1 MTLANSAVLVSLHIK
16 QWSARK
22 LDRKAS
28 KEVCD
33 AHEAHSSAGNFNKQL
48 IRKMDLKPIQRVVN
62 SARNYH
68 YENTLAWD
76 HDGADMLPSR
86 HYITYMSKMADYQA
100 EFQKEVDN
108 FIKTYPELLTSVMN
122 DLSSLYN
129 SEDYPSQEKL
139 RHKFTMNIRV
149 TPIPESGDFRV
160 DLPEKERQKLQEEL
174 DQRLSDANQAAE
186 KDLYMRLYTTLAKA
200 VVVLKTPDKI
210 FRNSLILN
218 IIELTNKIPAM
229 NFNNSTELEQHA
241 RDLSVISKNIEIDKL
256 REEDAIYRRTVAND
270 LENELQDI
278 EQTYLSKWSDL
289 S

>member
-1 MTLANSAVLVSLHIK
+1 MTLATSAVLVSLHVK

-28 KEVCD
+28 QEVCE
-33 AHEAHSSAGNFNKQL
+33 AHDAHSSAGNFNKQL

-86 HYITYMSKMADYQA
+86 HYITYMTKMADYQA
-100 EFQKEVDN
+100 EFQKVVNE
-108 FIKTYPELLTSVMN
+108 FIDTYPELLTMVMN

-129 SEDYPSQEKL
+129 SEDYPSQTKL
-139 RHKFTMNIRV
+139 RSKFIMDIRV

-160 DLPEKERQKLQEEL
+160 DLPAKESQKLQEEL

-186 KDLYMRLYTTLAKA
+186 KDLYMRLYTSVAKA
-200 VVVLKTPDKI
+200 VVVLKTPGKI

-218 IIELTNKIPAM
+218 IIEFTNKIPAM
-229 NFNNSTELEQHA
+229 NFNNSDELNQHA
-241 RDLSVISKNIEIDKL
+241 TDLGLIVNKITIDSL
-256 REEDAIYRRTVAND
+256 REEDGIYREQIALFLASE
-270 LENELQDI
+270 LEDI
-278 EQTYLSKWSDL
+278 EQTYTNKWGNIS
-289 S
+289 